1 MNPLNSDPPVSRK
14 MANLREIVEARY
26 GKWKQDHCEKLDRIE
41 DFNLSPLGRATRRL
55 ERRTETLRRDV
66 KERCA
71 IQRAVSLEYSVP
83 EMLSGTELDWL
94 EGRMVTAVS
103 FAVLALNEFNE
114 RDFFS
119 AGSVSPS
126 SSKATQE
133 RVAHQLPTEIRSV
146 IYAELRVLRAEG
158 EAAQVE

>member
-1 MNPLNSDPPVSRK
+1 MNPLNSDPPVSLK

-26 GKWKQDHCEKLDRIE
+26 GKWKQEKPDRIE

-55 ERRTETLRRDV
+55 ERCTETLSRDV

-71 IQRAVSLEYSVP
+71 IQRAVAREYSVP

-94 EGRMVTAVS
+94 EGRIMIAVS
-103 FAVLALNEFNE
+103 VAVLALKEINE

-119 AGSVSPS
+119 TGSVSPS
-126 SSKATQE
+126 SS
-133 RVAHQLPTEIRSV
+133 
-146 IYAELRVLRAEG
+146 
-158 EAAQVE
+158 

>member
-1 MNPLNSDPPVSRK
+1 MNPLNSDPPVSLK

-26 GKWKQDHCEKLDRIE
+26 GKWKQEKPDRIE
-41 DFNLSPLGRATRRL
+41 DVNLSPLGRATRRL
-55 ERRTETLRRDV
+55 ERCTETLRRDV

-94 EGRMVTAVS
+94 EGRMVTVLS
-103 FAVLALNEFNE
+103 VAVLTLKEVNE

-119 AGSVSPS
+119 VGSVSPS
-126 SSKATQE
+126 CSKAAQE
-133 RVAHQLPTEIRSV
+133 RVEYHLPTEIRS
-146 IYAELRVLRAEG
+146 IINAELRVLRAEG
-158 EAAQVE
+158 EAAQVEDH